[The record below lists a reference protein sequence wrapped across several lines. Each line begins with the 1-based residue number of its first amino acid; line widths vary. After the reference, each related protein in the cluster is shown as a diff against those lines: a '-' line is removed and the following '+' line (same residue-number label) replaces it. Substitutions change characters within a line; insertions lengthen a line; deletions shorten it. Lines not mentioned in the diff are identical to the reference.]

1 MFYGMNGN
9 DNVLQIRLQIVG
21 MLQKQAKRE
30 DFINLCEKVE
40 NYVLNG
46 VEVPMTP
53 KDPTESALEAI
64 TKILD
69 KTRLDSDSGD
79 LKSIIENSAKKENEE
94 DKKEKE
100 LIELYKKHRN
110 QRVETENGVFYVCG
124 YSKEFD
130 CLIGGSIEN
139 KTDTSISSDDTID
152 IPHKYYTYIPKDTKF
167 KYSRFTGI

>member
-1 MFYGMNGN
+1 MNIKL
-9 DNVLQIRLQIVG
+9 DNKVDLRAFCLEQAVNSTDIKTFAEDIVRT
-21 MLQKQAKRE
+21 AKVYE
-30 DFINLCEKVE
+30 EYITNGQNIPEQNFSTDKLLYETLCETLKAM
-40 NYVLNG
+40 NSNQQ
-46 VEVPMTP
+46 T
-53 KDPTESALEAI
+53 
-64 TKILD
+64 
-69 KTRLDSDSGD
+69 D
-79 LKSIIENSAKKENEE
+79 LPAKATM
-94 DKKEKE
+94 DDKEKE

-139 KTDTSISSDDTID
+139 KTATFISSDDTIG

>member
-1 MFYGMNGN
+1 MFYGTNGN

-21 MLQKQAKRE
+21 MLQNQANRE

-64 TKILD
+64 TKIFD

-79 LKSIIENSAKKENEE
+79 LKSIIENSAKKETEE

-100 LIELYKKHRN
+100 LIELFRKNRMN
-110 QRVETENGVFYVCG
+110 EVEVPQGKFYICG

-130 CLIGGSIEN
+130 CLIGGSFKD
-139 KTDTSISSDDTID
+139 KTDTKISTDDIIQFPYT
-152 IPHKYYTYIPKDTKF
+152 YYVYIPKNCVDK
-167 KYSRFTGI
+167 